1 MRIVLEMRGGVS
13 HSKPSKAIMQGHSK
27 FVARLEVVL
36 YFSIQSHRVI
46 WLCIFYPAAM
56 LSW

>member
-27 FVARLEVVL
+27 FVARLEVVRKIQNRK
-36 YFSIQSHRVI
+36 SIQTPS
-46 WLCIFYPAAM
+46 FYEQTKN
-56 LSW
+56 